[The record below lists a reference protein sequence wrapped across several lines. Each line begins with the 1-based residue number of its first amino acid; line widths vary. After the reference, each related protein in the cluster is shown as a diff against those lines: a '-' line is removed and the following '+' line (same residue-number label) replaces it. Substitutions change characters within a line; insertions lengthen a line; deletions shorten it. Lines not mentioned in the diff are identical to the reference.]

1 MAADLYAKIQ
11 ANPRFH
17 EFVGKRNSYSIL
29 MTVLGAIAYYGF
41 ILLVA
46 YNKEFLAS
54 KIATGA
60 VMSVGIPIG
69 VGVIVFTIIITWIY
83 VRRANS
89 EFDEINAEI
98 VKEANK

>member
-1 MAADLYAKIQ
+1 MAADLYAKIN
-11 ANPRFH
+11 ANPKYH
-17 EFVGKRNSYSIL
+17 EFVSTRNSYSIL

-60 VMSVGIPIG
+60 VMSIGIPIG

-89 EFDEINAEI
+89 EFDETNAEI

>member
-1 MAADLYAKIQ
+1 MAADLYAKIR
-11 ANPRFH
+11 ANPKYQQFISMR
-17 EFVGKRNSYSIL
+17 STYSIL

-46 YNKEFLAS
+46 YNKEFLAQ
-54 KIATGA
+54 KLGA
-60 VMSVGIPIG
+60 GTVTSVGIPIG

-89 EFDEINAEI
+89 EFDDLNAEI
-98 VKEANK
+98 IREASK